1 MRNLEIYMHFPWMR
15 RRVTALSPRHP
26 KDTGRARTSRNKLA
40 SHIVMVLY
48 QAESNVS
55 KETWFTQ
62 Y

>member
-1 MRNLEIYMHFPWMR
+1 MHFPWVR
-15 RRVTALSPRHP
+15 RRVTGLSPRHP
-26 KDTGRARTSRNKLA
+26 KDTGRTRTIRNKLA
-40 SHIVMVLY
+40 CHIVMVLY

>member
-1 MRNLEIYMHFPWMR
+1 M
-15 RRVTALSPRHP
+15 RRVTGLSPRHP
-26 KDTGRARTSRNKLA
+26 KDTGRTRTIRNKLA
-40 SHIVMVLY
+40 CHIVMVLY